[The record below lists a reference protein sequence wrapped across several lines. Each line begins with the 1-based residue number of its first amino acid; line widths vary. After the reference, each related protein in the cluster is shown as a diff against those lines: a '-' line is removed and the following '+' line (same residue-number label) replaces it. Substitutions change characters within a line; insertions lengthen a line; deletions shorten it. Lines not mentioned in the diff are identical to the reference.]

1 MMPGEQFH
9 AMAQGSWL
17 RRAFALSG
25 FIALVNAQAAALGC
39 PILHHQSPAAEAAV
53 ADAPASQHHHDGATN
68 ETSDRTTQHGS
79 AENCTMVATCMPTA
93 LFDARPRRF
102 IDESHRDDLP
112 RVVAQDYADPV
123 LTLLKPPP
131 RAA

>member
-1 MMPGEQFH
+1 
-9 AMAQGSWL
+9 MAQPWL
-17 RRAFALSG
+17 RRAFAIFG
-25 FIALVNAQAAALGC
+25 FVALVNAQAAALGC
-39 PILHHQSPAAEAAV
+39 ATLHHQSRPAEAAV
-53 ADAPASQHHHDGATN
+53 EHEPASHHHHDVATH
-68 ETSDRTTQHGS
+68 ESADPQTRHDS